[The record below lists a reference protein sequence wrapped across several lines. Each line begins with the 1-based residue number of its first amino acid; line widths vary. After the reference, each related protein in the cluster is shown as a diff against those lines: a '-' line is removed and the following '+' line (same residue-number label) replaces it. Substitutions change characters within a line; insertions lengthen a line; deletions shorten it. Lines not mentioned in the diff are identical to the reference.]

1 MTIEQKILATIKD
14 TPTQSQFEREKTV
27 AGNESGPIGC
37 GDVKFVCLHLYYRGL
52 RFYKFFKEKFQMVN
66 SFKLVSFPTESKVQ
80 IGKTTYLINSY
91 FDKTGESL
99 KEKIK
104 NLLVSEIH
112 REPHQ
117 MRLHEAKKI

>member
-1 MTIEQKILATIKD
+1 MT
-14 TPTQSQFEREKTV
+14 
-27 AGNESGPIGC
+27 
-37 GDVKFVCLHLYYRGL
+37 
-52 RFYKFFKEKFQMVN
+52 N
-66 SFKLVSFPTESKVQ
+66 SFNVVSFPTKTKMQ

-117 MRLHEAKKI
+117 IGLHEAKKV

>member
-1 MTIEQKILATIKD
+1 MT
-14 TPTQSQFEREKTV
+14 
-27 AGNESGPIGC
+27 
-37 GDVKFVCLHLYYRGL
+37 
-52 RFYKFFKEKFQMVN
+52 N

-80 IGKTTYLINSY
+80 IGKTTYLINFY

>member
-1 MTIEQKILATIKD
+1 
-14 TPTQSQFEREKTV
+14 
-27 AGNESGPIGC
+27 
-37 GDVKFVCLHLYYRGL
+37 
-52 RFYKFFKEKFQMVN
+52 MVN
-66 SFKLVSFPTESKVQ
+66 SFKLISFPTESKVQ
-80 IGKTTYLINSY
+80 VGKTTYLINSY

-117 MRLHEAKKI
+117 IGLHEAKKV

>member
-1 MTIEQKILATIKD
+1 
-14 TPTQSQFEREKTV
+14 
-27 AGNESGPIGC
+27 
-37 GDVKFVCLHLYYRGL
+37 
-52 RFYKFFKEKFQMVN
+52 MVN
-66 SFKLVSFPTESKVQ
+66 SFKVISFPTKTTMR

-117 MRLHEAKKI
+117 IGLHEAKKV

>member
-1 MTIEQKILATIKD
+1 MT
-14 TPTQSQFEREKTV
+14 
-27 AGNESGPIGC
+27 
-37 GDVKFVCLHLYYRGL
+37 
-52 RFYKFFKEKFQMVN
+52 N
-66 SFKLVSFPTESKVQ
+66 SFNVVSFPTKTKMQ

-112 REPHQ
+112 REPRQ
-117 MRLHEAKKI
+117 IGLHEAKKV